1 MDHFEGLVSMLLEAE
16 GYWVRRSYAVN
27 LSKEAKKE
35 TGKPSIPRPE
45 IDILAFHAKSN
56 ILIALEVK
64 SLLDS
69 PGVRLA
75 DLQLEH
81 ELAEGRFKLF
91 TTATYRRIVLDA
103 LRAELIGAG
112 MINDQTEVRLGL
124 ACGNIHKGLSN
135 EVRNYLGG
143 RGIFFWSPEDIKG
156 RLTALADADYKNDA
170 ATMVAKMLL
179 R

>member
-1 MDHFEGLVSMLLEAE
+1 
-16 GYWVRRSYAVN
+16 
-27 LSKEAKKE
+27 
-35 TGKPSIPRPE
+35 
-45 IDILAFHAKSN
+45 
-56 ILIALEVK
+56 VK